1 MVTALPAPAAQKVSP
16 RNFEAK
22 LQPRARMAAVI
33 GKTRKTVVLPRFYRN
48 GQSYGSNGAAVVGLS
63 FQSKFYDGVTV
74 A

>member
-33 GKTRKTVVLPRFYRN
+33 GKTRKTVVLPDFTEKDT
-48 GQSYGSNGAAVVGLS
+48 AAATTVRRWWDGLS
-63 FQSKFYDGVTV
+63 GQNFMTASL
-74 A
+74 